1 MLAIESKL
9 TPAGLKKSRALGQE
23 RQATST
29 GGVNPQLTKKSTEA
43 DNGEVSEIVAS
54 KVGIGSKDTY
64 RKEKYIVD
72 NVDTLKPKEEQT
84 RYPRTGGIDFRLLST
99 WLTLGYVV
107 NFQPPSL

>member
-1 MLAIESKL
+1 MKA
-9 TPAGLKKSRALGQE
+9 RE

-72 NVDTLKPKEEQT
+72 NADTLTPKEELT
-84 RYPRTGGIDFRLLST
+84 RYPKTGGATLDCFQHGSLWAMLLIFNHPHFR
-99 WLTLGYVV
+99 VV
-107 NFQPPSL
+107 AIIFNSYHNGNS